1 MRKQTIVKL
10 HLTSGEV
17 DVLTAIARD
26 GGRRET
32 KLTAIIYRLCREYRK
47 VCTAAGIEPSPRF
60 LDSVPDDMY
69 AYLTQRA
76 WLCDTLGDILAAVQ
90 DATAPADDFDEDEE
104 GEDTEDE
111 EETEERGWIE
121 CTTSIHAFA
130 SNAPTAASC

>member
-1 MRKQTIVKL
+1 MRKQTTVTL

-32 KLTAIIYRLCREYRK
+32 KLTDIVYRLCREYRK

-60 LDSVPDDMY
+60 FDSVPDDMD
-69 AYLTQRA
+69 AHLTERA
-76 WLCDTLGDILAAVQ
+76 WLCDTLGDILAAVK

-111 EETEERGWIE
+111 EETEEGGWIE
-121 CTTSIHAFA
+121 CTTSIWRWA
-130 SNAPTAASC
+130 